1 METIKINV
9 GEKFIYKS
17 KYGGVVKGIIA
28 GVGQSYRF
36 DTQNGAIVKVY
47 TIISSE
53 LVEYKLSEI
62 SIVTEFLTKEEGEQ
76 IDASLKKFT
85 EMKGDMEKKNI
96 VK

>member
-36 DTQNGAIVKVY
+36 DTQNGAINNY
-47 TIISSE
+47 I
-53 LVEYKLSEI
+53 
-62 SIVTEFLTKEEGEQ
+62 
-76 IDASLKKFT
+76 
-85 EMKGDMEKKNI
+85 N
-96 VK
+96 